1 VFQESE
7 EKVGRSRVCLKKQS
21 PEKSAAMEACRQGS
35 GLFSGRPCDEAAS
48 GMTPGL
54 VVAKEWLTMD
64 IFDDLFAS
72 ATEDSFSFEWL
83 TMDIF
88 DDLFASATEDWS
100 SVVETVKMKCQ
111 DDIDRKRKREEGGNG
126 ELGTPAD
133 DATQEKRSK
142 LDIFVNNGNLAL
154 LASEDSVQQDSLH
167 STNCTLR
174 AELFVCLYLKL
185 LICV

>member
-1 VFQESE
+1 
-7 EKVGRSRVCLKKQS
+7 
-21 PEKSAAMEACRQGS
+21 MEACRQGS
-35 GLFSGRPCDEAAS
+35 GLSSGRPCDEAAS

-54 VVAKEWLTMD
+54 VVAK
-64 IFDDLFAS
+64 
-72 ATEDSFSFEWL
+72 EWL

-142 LDIFVNNGNLAL
+142 LDLFVNNGNLAL
-154 LASEDSVQQDSLH
+154 LASEDTRAQQDSIH
-167 STNCTLR
+167 STNCTLHGD
-174 AELFVCLYLKL
+174 LFVC
-185 LICV
+185 I

>member
-1 VFQESE
+1 MFQESE

-54 VVAKEWLTMD
+54 VVAK
-64 IFDDLFAS
+64 
-72 ATEDSFSFEWL
+72 EWL

>member
-1 VFQESE
+1 
-7 EKVGRSRVCLKKQS
+7 
-21 PEKSAAMEACRQGS
+21 MEACRQGS

-54 VVAKEWLTMD
+54 VVAK
-64 IFDDLFAS
+64 
-72 ATEDSFSFEWL
+72 EWL